1 MFENDTIA
9 AVATAPGQAA
19 LGIIRISGPYSR
31 AILER
36 LFRPVSDKPGFSFTP
51 RMLHH
56 GWIYGAPCAGPGS
69 LPRRLERI
77 DEVLVVFMP
86 GPATATGEDV
96 AEIHCHGGPA
106 ILRAILDAVLAS
118 GARTARPGE
127 FTYRG
132 FCNGKYDLPQAEAIA
147 EMIAAPSRDGL
158 RLAGARLA
166 GAMGKRI
173 HTLRSTL
180 DALRAEVTLAVDFAE
195 DDTSDFDAP
204 ALRTRLQDFLQE
216 AADLLAGYKRS
227 RLWREGALAVLAGQV
242 NMGKSSLLNAL
253 LGRER
258 AIVSPVPG
266 TTRDFIEESIDLEGL
281 PLRLVDTAGLRASP
295 AEADSV
301 ELEGLRLGRD
311 LVDQADV
318 ILLLFDAGRGLGS
331 QDHKFIERYREKIL
345 LVPNKIDALPEEQRR
360 FLLAN
365 ASLLGLPQAAVSA
378 KLGTGLEA
386 LASRLRELLMR
397 RAELEGGI
405 GASDTT
411 PNLRQSR
418 LLARAIEEGE
428 ALLDDLDASVP
439 PDLLG
444 LRLDSMA
451 AFLEEIIGVSTPDDI
466 LGTIFSKFC
475 IGK

>member
-1 MFENDTIA
+1 M
-9 AVATAPGQAA
+9 
-19 LGIIRISGPYSR
+19 
-31 AILER
+31 
-36 LFRPVSDKPGFSFTP
+36 
-51 RMLHH
+51 
-56 GWIYGAPCAGPGS
+56 
-69 LPRRLERI
+69 
-77 DEVLVVFMP
+77 
-86 GPATATGEDV
+86 
-96 AEIHCHGGPA
+96 
-106 ILRAILDAVLAS
+106 
-118 GARTARPGE
+118 
-127 FTYRG
+127 
-132 FCNGKYDLPQAEAIA
+132 
-147 EMIAAPSRDGL
+147 
-158 RLAGARLA
+158 
-166 GAMGKRI
+166 
-173 HTLRSTL
+173 
-180 DALRAEVTLAVDFAE
+180 DFAE